1 MASETLGVRVE
12 RFLNTKHN
20 AQTRTWYAKYLNP
33 LVDFLGADREVESI
47 TPHDAERYWQA
58 VQARR
63 TCWETHP
70 VRPTQVRPLSPT
82 TLQHYLRAA
91 RTLWN
96 ALMRQHL
103 VRDNPF
109 DHLRAPKD
117 TRSVAMKAISA
128 QDERAILQVAAESS
142 RRDYAIVTVM
152 ATSGVRAGELISMSL
167 HTLDLRRGE
176 ALVNGKRGWR
186 KAWLGVASVEA
197 LRAYIDEERPHGR
210 EDTLWL
216 SRFGEPLT
224 LYGVRQLIDRLAERA
239 GVVGR
244 HNLHAFRHR
253 TAQAW
258 LDQGMN
264 AETVAQLLGHADV
277 ALTLRIYGNQDERRV
292 RQAMRKLEMA
302 PFEEPDDE
310 PDQLRGGALRA

>member
-1 MASETLGVRVE
+1 MAGETLGAHVE
-12 RFLNTKHN
+12 RFLKTKHN
-20 AQTRTWYAKYLNP
+20 AQTRTWYAKYFTP
-33 LVDFLGADREVESI
+33 LVDFLGAEREVESI
-47 TPHDAERYWQA
+47 TRLDAEQYWQA

-63 TCWETHP
+63 SCWESHP
-70 VRPTQVRPLSPT
+70 MRPTQVRALSPT
-82 TLQHYLRAA
+82 TLQHHLRAA

-96 ALMRQHL
+96 ALLRQQL
-103 VRDNPF
+103 VAVNPF
-109 DHLRAPKD
+109 DHLAAPKD
-117 TRSVAMKAISA
+117 TRPVAMKAISA
-128 QDERAILQVAAESS
+128 QDSKAIQQVAAQSS
-142 RRDYAIVTVM
+142 KRDYAIVTIM
-152 ATSGVRAGELISMSL
+152 ATSGVRAGELISMNL

-176 ALVNGKRGWR
+176 ALVQGKRGWR
-186 KAWLGVASVEA
+186 KVWLGAASVEA
-197 LRAYIDEERPHGR
+197 LRAYIEEERPRGR

-224 LYGVRQLIDRLAERA
+224 HYGVRQLIDRLAEKA

-258 LDQGMN
+258 LDQGIN
-264 AETVAQLLGHADV
+264 AVTVAQLLGHADV

-292 RQAMRKLEMA
+292 RQTMRKLELA

-310 PDQLRGGALRA
+310 VY